1 MNIAKTIDG
10 IGFSIGSLFN
20 ALFVICALICIGIP
34 TLLGAFIYYSFNPN
48 AKLPELY
55 DENDNLKSSSQ

>member
-20 ALFVICALICIGIP
+20 ALFVLCAFICIGIP
-34 TLLGAFIYYSFNPN
+34 TLFGVWLYYTFNPN
-48 AKLPELY
+48 AKLPDLY
-55 DENDNLKSSSQ
+55 DENDTLKSSSQ